1 MATRPPPTVK
11 PLPTV
16 PAAPLS
22 PVSGGG
28 VIGIGLACFVAG
40 AIVTLWVKYGGAK
53 APGMPTGSFF
63 TDTVTYIPHILI
75 LFGIFADIFTLRG
88 SYSIASMF
96 GVASVPIHYLLQ
108 FLWWAV
114 SDFVQ
119 KTFKLAMTTP
129 EPTSVASVVAPTVTA
144 AINTATAAR
153 KTREATAAA
162 ALPQSGGRITN
173 YDGCEVQG
181 FEWMKSPYAPQ
192 GLVVTA
198 TMFWYFVLDLMVNRD
213 PLDSVAAWLTFIAVF
228 GAQMS
233 VLRTECDELN
243 ADFSTFVIKSI
254 VALAEGLLIGGSGF
268 GIVYTTRPD
277 LLPSAALPQGVP
289 VSSLTTDPKTG
300 NYVDSKGNQ
309 YIAGPDGRAIPL
321 NFVLG
326 GTSP

>member
-1 MATRPPPTVK
+1 VK

-40 AIVTLWVKYGGAK
+40 AVVTLWVKYGGAK
-53 APGMPTGSFF
+53 AVGAVPTGSFF

-96 GVASVPIHYLLQ
+96 GIASIPLHYLAQ

-114 SDFVQ
+114 ADFVQ
-119 KTFKLAMTTP
+119 KTFKLAMTAP
-129 EPTSVASVVAPTVTA
+129 EPTGPASTAASVPTAITDAIKASQA
-144 AINTATAAR
+144 ATKAR
-153 KTREATAAA
+153 AATAAA

-213 PLDSVAAWLTFIAVF
+213 PLDSIAAWLTFVLVF

-233 VLRTECDELN
+233 VLRTECDELS

-254 VALAEGLLIGGSGF
+254 VALAEGLMIGGTGF
-268 GIVYTTRPD
+268 AWVYSTRPD

-289 VSSLTTDPKTG
+289 VSSLTKDPKTG

-321 NFVLG
+321 SFVFG
-326 GTSP
+326 GASP